1 MKDTQTRPPRV
12 TFERLLEELR
22 RRSFGV
28 LSTVTQEGRSHSVG
42 VVYGISSQKKTFEI
56 YVMTRTHLKKARN
69 IAANPNVSFVVPL
82 TRRLIGFIPPPC
94 VQFQGKATI
103 VEYGDRIGIAVFK
116 SFFVGRQILRKY
128 EDLSRQGETR
138 TCFLRIIPDP
148 VVFTYMLGYSIWE
161 VRRRMQTGTER
172 VEILPER

>member
-1 MKDTQTRPPRV
+1 
-12 TFERLLEELR
+12 
-22 RRSFGV
+22 
-28 LSTVTQEGRSHSVG
+28 
-42 VVYGISSQKKTFEI
+42 
-56 YVMTRTHLKKARN
+56 MTRTHLKKARN

-82 TRRLIGFIPPPC
+82 TRRLIEFIPPPC

-103 VEYGDRIGIAVFK
+103 VEYGDRIGIETFK

-161 VRRRMQTGTER
+161 VRSRMQAGTER
-172 VEILPER
+172 VEILSER